1 MCELDVYKE
10 GKKIAEGV
18 VKITAKNG
26 KIEMYDVLGTKYI
39 AEGTIAEVDITNEK
53 CVIGSM

>member
-18 VKITAKNG
+18 VKIMKKNG
-26 KIEMYDVLGTKYI
+26 KIEMYDILGTRYV
-39 AEGTIAEVDITNEK
+39 AEGDIVEVDITNEK